1 MYKTLPQVSQTP
13 LGFRIVGICC
23 ATAIVSGLGYL
34 STLKI
39 EPTKVAIEQEAVFV
53 SIIEEPIAEVPKGEQ
68 IDELP
73 AGPAE
78 AEEAA
83 PEPEPEPVVEPEVV
97 PEPEP
102 VVEPEPE
109 PIVEP
114 EPEPE
119 PEPVVEPEPEPEPV
133 VVKEPPKPKTKPKPV
148 EKPKPKPVEKPNAKP
163 AAKPKPKPTTQA
175 KSSVNTSP
183 TGNPNTKA
191 FGIAQGKENA
201 KAGRIAPAAPV
212 RVSSV
217 QYVVKPRP
225 VMPRSSQLRGERGR
239 VVVRVLIS
247 TNGAVKSASLSQA
260 SPYKA
265 LNDEALKAA
274 RKARFKPYTENG
286 VARESLAD
294 IPIDFK

>member
-53 SIIEEPIAEVPKGEQ
+53 SIIEEPIAEAPKGKQ

-73 AGPAE
+73 AGPSE
-78 AEEAA
+78 VEEAA
-83 PEPEPEPVVEPEVV
+83 PEPES
-97 PEPEP
+97 EP

-109 PIVEP
+109 PEH
-114 EPEPE
+114 
-119 PEPVVEPEPEPEPV
+119 EPVVEPEPEPV
-133 VVKEPPKPKTKPKPV
+133 VVKEPPKPKPVEKPKPKPV
-148 EKPKPKPVEKPNAKP
+148 EKPKPKPVK
-163 AAKPKPKPTTQA
+163 KPKVQPTTQA

-183 TGNPNTKA
+183 TGNPNAKA

-201 KAGRIAPAAPV
+201 KAGSIAPAAPV

-239 VVVRVLIS
+239 VIVRVLIG